1 MSESLLDKARRLQ
14 ELAAEVK
21 AAKNAVQHAKRLQNR
36 ARDLRAALDAPSSA
50 AQTWIACRAAGA
62 ADLPMPDD
70 AGLAR
75 AMADLGRRLKASEP
89 PPDTDF
95 DAVENGLLAWARR
108 TNDAVARAWPAFARS
123 KAATALASV
132 RVLPPAARQS
142 LSETISAV
150 EQALTRPPT
159 NAAQVRMFLRNA
171 AAVEREVSAARL
183 QDLPAPLLPV
193 LERLGDGGIPLS
205 ELTDEQVR
213 LLRERGLA
221 DDLVVRWT
229 A

>member
-1 MSESLLDKARRLQ
+1 MSESLLGQARRLQ
-14 ELAAEVK
+14 EFAAEVK
-21 AAKNAVQHAKRLQNR
+21 AAKNAVQHARRLQNR
-36 ARDLRAALDAPSSA
+36 ASDLRTALDAPSSA
-50 AQTWIACRAAGA
+50 AQTWIACREAGV
-62 ADLPMPDD
+62 ADLPTPDD
-70 AGLAR
+70 AGLAPTI
-75 AMADLGRRLKASEP
+75 ADLGRRLKTAEP
-89 PPDTDF
+89 PPDADF
-95 DAVENGLLAWARR
+95 DAVKNGLLALARR
-108 TNDAVARAWPAFARS
+108 TNDAVAQAWPTFARS
-123 KAATALASV
+123 KAAALASV

-142 LSETISAV
+142 LSETITAV

-183 QDLPAPLLPV
+183 QDLPAPLVPV
-193 LERLGDGGIPLS
+193 LERLGDGGLPLS

>member
-1 MSESLLDKARRLQ
+1 MSESLLDQARRLQ
-14 ELAAEVK
+14 EIAAEVK
-21 AAKNAVQHAKRLQNR
+21 AAKSAVQQAKRLQNR

-50 AQTWIACRAAGA
+50 TQTWIACREAGA
-62 ADLPMPDD
+62 ANLPMPDNE
-70 AGLAR
+70 GLAL
-75 AMADLGRRLKASEP
+75 AIADLGQRLKTTEP

-108 TNDAVARAWPAFARS
+108 VNDAVARAWPAFARS
-123 KAATALASV
+123 KAAAALAST
-132 RVLPPAARQS
+132 RVLPPAVRQS
-142 LSETISAV
+142 LGETISAV
-150 EQALTRPPT
+150 EQSLSRPPT

-171 AAVEREVSAARL
+171 AVVEREVGTARL
-183 QDLPAPLLPV
+183 QDLPAPLVPV
-193 LERLGDGGIPLS
+193 LIRLGDGGLPLA

-221 DDLVVRWT
+221 GDLVVRWT